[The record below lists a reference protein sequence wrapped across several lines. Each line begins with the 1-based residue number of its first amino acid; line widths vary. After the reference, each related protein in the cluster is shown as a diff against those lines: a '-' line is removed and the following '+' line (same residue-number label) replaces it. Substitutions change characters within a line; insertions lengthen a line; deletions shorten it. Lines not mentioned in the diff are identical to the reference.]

1 MVEEYEQ
8 EELAE
13 DSNDEKRIRRAQ
25 SQVLK
30 KRNKQSV
37 NNQASKRPRIKRQ
50 HEVNED
56 RQLFQGKL

>member
-37 NNQASKRPRIKRQ
+37 NNQASKCPRIKRQ

>member
-50 HEVNED
+50 HEVK
-56 RQLFQGKL
+56 RRPAAFSR